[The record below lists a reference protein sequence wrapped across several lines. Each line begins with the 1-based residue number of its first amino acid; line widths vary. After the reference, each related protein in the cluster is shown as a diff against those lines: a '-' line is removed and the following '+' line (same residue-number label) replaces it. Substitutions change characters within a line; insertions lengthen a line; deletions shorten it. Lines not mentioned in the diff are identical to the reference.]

1 MADKNLGKQV
11 SEEKVLLD
19 SNTTTKTTETSS
31 RKGNVQIVLSN
42 VEPPL
47 SDFQLEILDA
57 ELAGQKWGVQATIED
72 VEELLK
78 GKFADEYSQSIYDRL
93 RRDLETGGLKL
104 KYDFSEQHD
113 KINRRF
119 SEYRLMI
126 DSYSVSEVNNKFVSK
141 DDIYDEA
148 GIRDNKV
155 FGKGLIPRI
164 DNKGFLNVPY
174 LNAAVLKS
182 YVSHTPDISIDS
194 HIAYRNSDN
203 LIKFT
208 TSENFYKGYITPLL
222 SRYMDNYYTKD
233 EAKKTFVSKIDDT
246 YSNLPALNRIP
257 RLFVYQIP
265 SGMYG
270 TTLTMRAP
278 TLWVDNSV
286 YLPGAKSL
294 SDKETSKIKD
304 YIVRTKSNEFAVI
317 NDNILKQSLGIP
329 SDFVSKADLNIVAR
343 DVVTNKNS
351 INSLNTNTYKKVE
364 TYTKAE
370 VNKIINDLKT
380 EFNNK
385 LRDNVPV
392 GTIIIKPTDKG
403 SMPGYVYCDGSTLKR
418 QQYPALFAV
427 LGYTFGGSGDNFC
440 VPDFRNLFLRG
451 IGNKSLPFGKKQGD
465 AIRNIVGNFGT
476 RTLRGASK
484 ANGVFTDSGASWDD
498 GWKGEVNCLKTVNFD
513 ASRVVPTADENRPEN
528 MAVAFYIKVI

>member
-1 MADKNLGKQV
+1 MADKELGKQV

-19 SNTTTKTTETSS
+19 TDSTTKTTETSS

-57 ELAGQKWGVQATIED
+57 ELSNQKWGVQATIED

-78 GKFADEYSQSIYDRL
+78 GKFADEYSQAIYDRL

-126 DSYSVSEVNNKFVSK
+126 DSYSVSEINNKFVSK

-155 FGKGLIPRI
+155 LGKGLIPRI

-257 RLFVYQIP
+257 RLFTYQIP

-286 YLPGAKSL
+286 YLPGVKSL

-403 SMPGYVYCDGSTLKR
+403 SMPGYVYCDGSTLNRKT
-418 QQYPALFAV
+418 YPSLFAV

-451 IGNKSLPFGKKQGD
+451 IGNKTLPFGKKQGD
-465 AIRNIVGNFGT
+465 AIRNITGNFGA
-476 RTLRGASK
+476 RTCRGTSM
-484 ANGVFTDSGASWDD
+484 ANGVFSDSGAGWDD
-498 GWKGEVNCLKTVNFD
+498 GWKGDVYCVKSVNFD

-528 MAVAFYIKVI
+528 MAVAFYIKVV